1 MPLPTPFVAHTA
13 TVLPEWIDRNG
24 HLNLAY
30 YIVIFDH
37 ATDALFDALGI
48 GSRFTEVTGTS
59 LFVVETHTTYERE
72 LKLGECVT
80 VNALLLGADAKRLH
94 FTHEMFRADG
104 SRAASHELLALHVN
118 MATRRSAP
126 FSAESAARLSAAVA
140 SHAKLPRPT
149 IVGRKV
155 GEKPR
160 TE

>member
-1 MPLPTPFVAHTA
+1 MTLPAPFLAHKA
-13 TVLPEWIDRNG
+13 SVLPEWIDRNG

-30 YIVIFDH
+30 YIVIFDQ

-48 GSRFTEVTGTS
+48 GSRFTDVTGTS

-72 LKLGECVT
+72 LMLGESVT
-80 VNALLLGADAKRLH
+80 VNALVLGADAKRLH

-104 SRAASHELLALHVN
+104 SRAASHELLAVHVD
-118 MATRRSAP
+118 MKTRRSAP
-126 FSAESAARLSAAVA
+126 FGTEAASRLSAAVA

-155 GEKPR
+155 GEKPAI
-160 TE
+160 